1 MLIYSMCLFIFLQ
14 TFLLHQV
21 ASRPKLLSPPWKVLR
36 HGRALTSFPA
46 PPPPFPV
53 GNTGA
58 QAPILYARL
67 ANLLDT
73 FHLSILDLKNTW
85 WKIFKPIPMVN
96 IYKQLDDFLFLTL
109 MMKILEGNRT
119 HRIESQESMLSLKS
133 IGKVSLQMGVSV

>member
-36 HGRALTSFPA
+36 HGTALTSFP
-46 PPPPFPV
+46 PPTPV
-53 GNTGA
+53 SSRQHGGPSANS
-58 QAPILYARL
+58 LCKVSKFARYL
-67 ANLLDT
+67 SSI
-73 FHLSILDLKNTW
+73 HLGLENTW
-85 WKIFKPIPMVN
+85 WKIFKPIPTVN

-109 MMKILEGNRT
+109 MMTILEGNRT
-119 HRIESQESMLSLKS
+119 HRIESQESRLSLKS

>member
-21 ASRPKLLSPPWKVLR
+21 ASRPKLLPPPWSSQAWQSSHIIHPVSSWQHGGPSANSLCKVR
-36 HGRALTSFPA
+36 EF
-46 PPPPFPV
+46 
-53 GNTGA
+53 
-58 QAPILYARL
+58 ARYL
-67 ANLLDT
+67 SSI
-73 FHLSILDLKNTW
+73 HLELENTW
-85 WKIFKPIPMVN
+85 WKIFKPIPTVN

-109 MMKILEGNRT
+109 MMRILEGNRT